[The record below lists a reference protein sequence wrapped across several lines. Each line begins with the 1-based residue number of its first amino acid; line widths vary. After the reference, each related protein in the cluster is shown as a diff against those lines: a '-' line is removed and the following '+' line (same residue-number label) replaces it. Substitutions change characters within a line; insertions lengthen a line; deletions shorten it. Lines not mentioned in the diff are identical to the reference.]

1 MGSNAMKTYKSLGCY
16 LTCTVFVNNIPHTLR
31 QSNIYIALFF
41 QFACQNILIGKILNP
56 KVSPMHPSEC
66 FCANVR

>member
-41 QFACQNILIGKILNP
+41 PICMSKYPYRQDTE
-56 KVSPMHPSEC
+56 S
-66 FCANVR
+66 